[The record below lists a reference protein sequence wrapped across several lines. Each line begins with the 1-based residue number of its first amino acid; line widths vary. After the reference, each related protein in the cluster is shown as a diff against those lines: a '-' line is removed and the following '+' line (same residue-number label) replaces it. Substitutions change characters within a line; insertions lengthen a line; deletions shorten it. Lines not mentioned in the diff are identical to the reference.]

1 MKPQLIRKEDLHT
14 DHRRTV
20 PSRPATM
27 AESLGPPA
35 TRSFLTSTHWKLL
48 SNVVHA
54 FDTYTSVLHG
64 LDDSLALVTP
74 ISTSLQSFIR
84 SIADFRIMTSG
95 EQSSL
100 LQRNMQGPLTY
111 YCLGGAAEFLHSR
124 IQNSGHIA
132 ETRIPDT
139 QTFPP
144 HTTQARILS
153 ICSRIRST
161 TAEFWDIQ
169 SATRTHYELRHLHSY
184 ATEICREVYASGR
197 TTHRIQTV
205 QQNSGTYNLQQ
216 EHTTGSAIYILM
228 Q

>member
-1 MKPQLIRKEDLHT
+1 MNPQLIRKEDLHT

-111 YCLGGAAEFLHSR
+111 YCLVVFAECGLFDNGTNDHVQRMKSISRRLDPDPISVKLFLMTLTFSSD
-124 IQNSGHIA
+124 IYEQNRTYRALIERSDLVYDDHDA
-132 ETRIPDT
+132 
-139 QTFPP
+139 PP
-144 HTTQARILS
+144 LWGKQ
-153 ICSRIRST
+153 CS
-161 TAEFWDIQ
+161 
-169 SATRTHYELRHLHSY
+169 
-184 ATEICREVYASGR
+184 
-197 TTHRIQTV
+197 
-205 QQNSGTYNLQQ
+205 
-216 EHTTGSAIYILM
+216 
-228 Q
+228 